1 MPLRSSSSSLSE
13 ELDEIE
19 ESEETDS
26 SVLEPLHAGET
37 DSVIVLLREEI
48 SLTSSSVITFFRLP
62 RLLGTFLFSHE

>member
-26 SVLEPLHAGET
+26 SVLEPLRAGET

-48 SLTSSSVITFFRLP
+48 SLTSSSVITFF
-62 RLLGTFLFSHE
+62 

>member
-26 SVLEPLHAGET
+26 LVLEPLRAGET

-48 SLTSSSVITFFRLP
+48 SLTSSSVITFF
-62 RLLGTFLFSHE
+62 